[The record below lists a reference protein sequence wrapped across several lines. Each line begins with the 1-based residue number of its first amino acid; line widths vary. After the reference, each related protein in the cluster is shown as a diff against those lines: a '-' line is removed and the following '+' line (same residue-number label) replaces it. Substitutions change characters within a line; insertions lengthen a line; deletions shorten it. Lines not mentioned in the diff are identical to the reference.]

1 VETLNVLVVE
11 DDADAR
17 YLAAEMLRSAGC
29 EVREVEHGQH
39 ALDVLLIERWRPQV
53 IVLDVAM
60 PVMDGLT
67 FLARKREAKEL
78 AAIPVVVVSAS
89 YTAPIGGAAY
99 VLAKPVEPDVLV
111 RAVLQLA
118 A

>member
-1 VETLNVLVVE
+1 MGTLNVLVVE

-17 YLAAEMLRSAGC
+17 YLSTELFRGAGFA
-29 EVREVEHGQH
+29 VREAEHGRR
-39 ALDVLLIERWRPQV
+39 ALDVLLIERWRPDI

-67 FLARKREAKEL
+67 FLARKREADL
-78 AAIPVVVVSAS
+78 PAIPVVIVSAS
-89 YTAPIGGAAY
+89 FTGPIAGAEC
-99 VLAKPVEPDVLV
+99 VLSKPVDPDVLL
-111 RAVLQLA
+111 RAVLKHA

>member
-1 VETLNVLVVE
+1 VEILNVLVVE

-17 YLAAEMLRSAGC
+17 FLATELLRGAGC
-29 EVREVEHGQH
+29 AVREAEHGED
-39 ALDVLLIERWRPQV
+39 ALEVLLVERWRPHV

-67 FLARKREAKEL
+67 FLERKRRAAEL
-78 AAIPVVVVSAS
+78 APIPVVVVSAS
-89 YTAPIGGAAY
+89 VSAPIRDAAF
-99 VLAKPVEPDVLV
+99 VFTKPVDTDLLLN
-111 RAVLQLA
+111 AVLQLA

>member
-1 VETLNVLVVE
+1 MGTLNVLVVE

-17 YLAAEMLRSAGC
+17 YLSTELFRGAGFA
-29 EVREVEHGQH
+29 VREAEHGRR
-39 ALDVLLIERWRPQV
+39 ALDVLLIERWRPDI

-67 FLARKREAKEL
+67 FLARKREADL
-78 AAIPVVVVSAS
+78 PAIPVVIVSAS
-89 YTAPIGGAAY
+89 FTGPIADAAC
-99 VLAKPVEPDVLV
+99 VLSKPVDPDVLL
-111 RAVLQLA
+111 RAVLKHA